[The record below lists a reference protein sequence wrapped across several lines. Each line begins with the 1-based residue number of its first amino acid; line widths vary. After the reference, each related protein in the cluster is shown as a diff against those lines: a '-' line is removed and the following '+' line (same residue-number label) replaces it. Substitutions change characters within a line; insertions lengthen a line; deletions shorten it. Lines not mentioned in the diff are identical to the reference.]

1 MEEVELSERK
11 DVLTS
16 GNSEI
21 DKRLGGGIPLKTLT
35 LIEGENDTGKS
46 VLCQQFAYGSL
57 ISGHNV
63 AYYTTE
69 NTQRSLLSQMES
81 LGLDVSDFFAWGY
94 LRIFPIHLE
103 GIEWSADQMRK
114 ILKLLTAHI
123 KKEREDVVI
132 IDSLTMFTTYST
144 EDDIL
149 EFLTKLKNICDAGK
163 TILIT
168 LHQHHPLLVLYL
180 IFLVAI
186 TDSGAYFT
194 GKAFGKN
201 KLAPELSPG
210 KTREGMFGGVVG
222 AVVWS
227 VLSAWFFG
235 LSSTDFFYFI
245 LLSLAVAFMSVA
257 GDLFESLIK
266 REAGQKDSG
275 NILPGHGG
283 ILDRVD
289 GLIATLPLF
298 TLGIFW
304 GAVRV

>member
-1 MEEVELSERK
+1 MDSALKQRVITGAVLIIAVLLGVLLLPNTVFAVAALIVFVSIGGWEWGKLVGFDGYNRGLFVVALLGTALIAYLIK
-11 DVLTS
+11 DLRWVFIVAGVFWWTAVLVLLAIYEQGS
-16 GNSEI
+16 YFYKNNPWLL
-21 DKRLGGGIPLKTLT
+21 RLAAFL
-35 LIEGENDTGKS
+35 
-46 VLCQQFAYGSL
+46 VL
-57 ISGHNV
+57 V
-63 AYYTTE
+63 P
-69 NTQRSLLSQMES
+69 
-81 LGLDVSDFFAWGY
+81 AW
-94 LRIFPIHLE
+94 I
-103 GIEWSADQMRK
+103 A
-114 ILKLLTAHI
+114 
-123 KKEREDVVI
+123 
-132 IDSLTMFTTYST
+132 
-144 EDDIL
+144 
-149 EFLTKLKNICDAGK
+149 
-163 TILIT
+163 LIT

-210 KTREGMFGGVVG
+210 KTREGMFGGVAG
-222 AVVWS
+222 AFVWS
-227 VLSAWFFG
+227 ILGAWFFG
-235 LSSTDFFYFI
+235 LPAVDFFYFV

-266 REAGQKDSG
+266 REAGMKDSG

-304 GAVRV
+304 GAVPV

>member
-1 MEEVELSERK
+1 MNPALKQRVATGVVLIIAVLLGVLLLPTKLFAIASLVILISIGGWEWGKLVLLDGIAQSTFVVALLVFALSAYFIA
-11 DVLTS
+11 DVRWAYILA
-16 GNSEI
+16 
-21 DKRLGGGIPLKTLT
+21 
-35 LIEGENDTGKS
+35 S
-46 VLCQQFAYGSL
+46 VLWWLFALVLLATYEQGTYFYKNNSWL
-57 ISGHNV
+57 LKFV
-63 AYYTTE
+63 AF
-69 NTQRSLLSQMES
+69 LVL
-81 LGLDVSDFFAWGY
+81 VPAWV
-94 LRIFPIHLE
+94 
-103 GIEWSADQMRK
+103 A
-114 ILKLLTAHI
+114 
-123 KKEREDVVI
+123 
-132 IDSLTMFTTYST
+132 
-144 EDDIL
+144 
-149 EFLTKLKNICDAGK
+149 
-163 TILIT
+163 LIT
-168 LHQHHPLLVLYL
+168 LHQHNPLLVLYL

-210 KTREGMFGGVVG
+210 KTREGMFGGVAG

-227 VLSAWFFG
+227 ILGAWFFG
-235 LSSTDFFYFI
+235 LPSTDFLYLV

-298 TLGIFW
+298 ALGIFW
-304 GAVRV
+304 GAVPV

>member
-1 MEEVELSERK
+1 MDSALKQRVVTGM
-11 DVLTS
+11 VL
-16 GNSEI
+16 I
-21 DKRLGGGIPLKTLT
+21 VAVLLGVLLLPNTVFSVAALIVFVSIGG
-35 LIEGENDTGKS
+35 
-46 VLCQQFAYGSL
+46 
-57 ISGHNV
+57 
-63 AYYTTE
+63 
-69 NTQRSLLSQMES
+69 
-81 LGLDVSDFFAWGY
+81 W
-94 LRIFPIHLE
+94 
-103 GIEWSADQMRK
+103 EWSRLVSFKGQTRG
-114 ILKLLTAHI
+114 LFVVGLLGAALI
-123 KKEREDVVI
+123 AYFVKDLRWVFIVVGVLSWAAVLLLLAI
-132 IDSLTMFTTYST
+132 YEQGSYFYKNYPWL
-144 EDDIL
+144 L
-149 EFLTKLKNICDAGK
+149 RLAAFLVLVPAWIA
-163 TILIT
+163 LIT

-235 LSSTDFFYFI
+235 LSSTDFFYFS